1 MCLGLFS
8 IDLKYMEVIKV
19 SFKVIAEIINI
30 IGITILI
37 FGFAKELIKYLIAEF
52 QNGVMLTPIRD
63 IQKIRCQ
70 LGVYILLALDFI
82 IASDIILSVVDLS
95 IEELIKLSATI
106 ALRIAMGYFLG
117 KEIDEL
123 HLEK

>member
-1 MCLGLFS
+1 
-8 IDLKYMEVIKV
+8 MEVIKEG
-19 SFKVIAEIINI
+19 FKVIAEIINI

-52 QNGVMLTPIRD
+52 KNGIMLTPIRD

-70 LGVYILLALDFI
+70 LGVYILLALDFL
-82 IASDIILSVVDLS
+82 IASDIIMSIVDLS
-95 IEELIKLSATI
+95 MEELIKLSATI

-123 HLEK
+123 HPEK

>member
-1 MCLGLFS
+1 MS
-8 IDLKYMEVIKV
+8 V
-19 SFKVIAEIINI
+19 FKSIAEIMNI

-52 QNGVMLTPIRD
+52 KEGLMLTPISA

-70 LGVYILLALDFI
+70 LGVYILLALDFL
-82 IASDIILSVVDLS
+82 IASDIILSIVDLS
-95 IEELIKLSATI
+95 MEELIKLSVTI

-117 KEIDEL
+117 REVDEL
-123 HLEK
+123 EKNE